1 MADQTQRLEIA
12 TVRAEVGSN
21 IVYRFANDAE
31 AAGPIPTESGDIQ
44 NLKRI
49 ILGIQTDAADK
60 ISISTTIYP
69 TVESGLAA
77 TPDQSIFLVQSSDED
92 EIYTVWKN
100 ESGTAVNTGK
110 TALSATA
117 IQTALD
123 ASSEAAQAAESA
135 ADVATSRTARYLEP
149 SETPPVTRDDGLAL
163 EIGDVWFNTTDQ
175 TEYRYTVEGW
185 RPNESQQAIA
195 DIANPDDPEK
205 GAALVGWDGE
215 KISVQLA
222 QSKKLSGYQELR
234 DYRGAADRVI
244 IRTKKYAGTF
254 LKRAKILGDMD
265 DGGIKLVSSD
275 GQIVWEREFTGPVQA
290 CWFGPMGAGVDS
302 ALAVNAAV
310 NSIVA
315 KSPASLFG
323 SGGEVEVGNGR
334 FNIKTPVISKFGVT
348 LKGGGTDLYTSCFS
362 LDPDFVGEAAIVL
375 RSDSYASYT
384 NGHLKNIAV
393 SCNNVAGAGGVLFA
407 GAYNNSSIQDC
418 LVTGVNGASIGLE
431 VRPMTTEES
440 PTAIT
445 ACESLL
451 LKDLYILH
459 HDTPGAVT
467 QPTIKLT
474 RCQESTM
481 LNVKAF
487 SGRNNLGSVPTS
499 QSAILLNDCRGITS
513 IGGAVVGSRY
523 GLTIEAVTKDISGFS
538 IINPTYENVSDQ
550 GLRVI
555 GRNGFTVTGV
565 DQGVPRYEAP
575 NPSFGFYSENCR
587 NSSVHTGVRGW
598 SLGVGSVG
606 MEIRDFGSGPTAAD
620 GSARYSRHVPPNSSN
635 NRNLLDSS
643 AGQEIHA
650 PSTPGH
656 RYTAGSRSNYW
667 QLHWVA
673 SDAVDSGFRLIN
685 SSNRAA
691 WHAGDN
697 GAEVTLGFFNKPP
710 IIRPTVSGVRG
721 TAAMDALLL
730 KALSDLG
737 LINDQTTAP

>member
-21 IVYRFANDAE
+21 IVFRFANDA
-31 AAGPIPTESGDIQ
+31 ANADSIPTQSGSIQ
-44 NLKRI
+44 NLKQVV
-49 ILGIQTDAADK
+49 LEIQQDAAEK

-69 TVESGLAA
+69 TVAAGLSA
-77 TPDQSIFLVQSSDED
+77 TADQGIFLVQSNDAD
-92 EIYTVWKN
+92 EIYAVWQN
-100 ESGTAVNTGK
+100 QGGTAVSTGK
-110 TALSATA
+110 TALSASA

-123 ASSEAAQAAESA
+123 ASNEAAQAAEDAADTAAERTAGFLPPSTEPPATRANGLPLQDGDRYLDLNTGYEMIWFSGEFRTNNLSA
-135 ADVATSRTARYLEP
+135 ADIENP
-149 SETPPVTRDDGLAL
+149 SD
-163 EIGDVWFNTTDQ
+163 
-175 TEYRYTVEGW
+175 
-185 RPNESQQAIA
+185 
-195 DIANPDDPEK
+195 PDK

-215 KISVQLA
+215 NVSVQLA
-222 QSKKLSGYQELR
+222 QSKKLRSYQEIR
-234 DYRGAADRVI
+234 DYRGIADRII

-254 LKRAKILGDMD
+254 LKRAKLLGDVD
-265 DGGIKLVSSD
+265 DGGMKLVSSD
-275 GQIVWEREFTGPVQA
+275 GLVTWEREFTGPVQA

-310 NSIVA
+310 NAIAA
-315 KSPASLFG
+315 KSPAFLFG
-323 SGGEVEVGNGR
+323 SGGEVDVGSGR
-334 FNIKTPVISKFGVT
+334 LNIKTPVISKFGVT
-348 LKGGGTDLYTSCFS
+348 LRGGGTDLYTSCFS
-362 LDPDFVGEAAIVL
+362 VDPDFAGEAAVVL

-393 SCNNVAGAGGVLFA
+393 SCNNVPGAGGVLFA

-418 LVTGVNGASIGLE
+418 LITGVNGASIGLE
-431 VRPMTTEES
+431 VRPMSSAES

-451 LKDLYILH
+451 LKDLYVLH
-459 HDTPGAVT
+459 HDLAETVT

-474 RCQESTM
+474 RCQETTL

-487 SGRNNLGSVPTS
+487 SGRNNAGSVPTS
-499 QSAILLNDCRGITS
+499 QSAILLRDCRGITT
-513 IGGAVVGSRY
+513 IGGAAVGAKY
-523 GLTIEAVTKDISGFS
+523 GITIEAVTKDVSGFC

-550 GLRVI
+550 GLRVV
-555 GRNGFTVTGV
+555 GMNGFTVSGV

-575 NPSFGFYSENCR
+575 NPSYGFYSENCR
-587 NSSVHTGVRGW
+587 NSSVHTGIRGW

-606 MEIRDFGSGPTAAD
+606 MDIRDFGSGPTAAD

-635 NRNLLDSS
+635 NRNLIDSS
-643 AGQEIHA
+643 AGQEVHA

-667 QLHWVA
+667 QLQWVA
-673 SDAVDSGFRLIN
+673 SDSVDSGFRLIN
-685 SSNRAA
+685 SSNRSA

-697 GAEVTLGFFNKPP
+697 GAEVTLGFFNKSP
-710 IIRPTVSGVRG
+710 IIRPTVSGIRG